1 MTESVFLERAAG
13 GYPLAPVVPSS
24 SPVPAPV
31 GGGEEDPGTPAPVPP
46 PNQWSP
52 MAGAGHTAAAG
63 AMSEAELEAAIRRIL
78 KDLPQ
83 VMAYHTRNSI
93 GSHHG
98 FPDWCFC
105 GPAGLMFRELK
116 RESGRVTPAQAAW
129 LAALRGAGQSADV
142 WRPVDLL
149 IGRVGRELAA
159 LAGYGGAL

>member
-1 MTESVFLERAAG
+1 MRAASWERAAG
-13 GYPLAPVVPSS
+13 GYPLAPVASSS

-31 GGGEEDPGTPAPVPP
+31 GVGEEDPGTPAPVPP

-52 MAGAGHTAAAG
+52 MAGAGHTAVAG
-63 AMSEAELEAAIRRIL
+63 AMSEDELEAAIRRIL

-93 GSHHG
+93 GSTAG

-149 IGRVGRELAA
+149 AGRAGRELAA
-159 LAGYGGAL
+159 LAGYGGGA